1 MLSLLYGPALTSMN
15 DYWKTITLTRW
26 TFVGT
31 VMFLLFNKLSR
42 FAIAFLP
49 WSKCLLISW
58 LQSPSAVLLEP
69 PKIKS
74 LTVSTVSPSICHKVM
89 GPDAMIFVS
98 WMFIIRCRKNESF
111 PGVSVVK
118 NPPAIQ
124 ETLVWSLGPKDPLE
138 KKMATHSSIL
148 AWKIPWT
155 EEPGVLQ
162 SIGMQRVRH
171 NLETEHT
178 HTHTRK
184 KCWPLEIF
192 FSSMCSVWFF
202 IFFLYAVHFGQFL
215 LLCFYVQTSFSYI
228 MSFQALTP
236 CSSCFISDIK
246 GFSLE
251 IWFIF
256 KN

>member
-1 MLSLLYGPALTSMN
+1 MLSLLYGPALASMN

-58 LQSPSAVLLEP
+58 LQSPSAVLLES

-98 WMFIIRCRKNESF
+98 WMFIIRCGKYESF

-171 NLETEHT
+171 NLETEYIHT
-178 HTHTRK
+178 HTHTHTHTHGRNAGHLK
-184 KCWPLEIF
+184 
-192 FSSMCSVWFF
+192 FSLAQCALFDFSYFSYMLF
-202 IFFLYAVHFGQFL
+202 ILDSFCCCAFMFKHLFLILCLFKHLPHAVH
-215 LLCFYVQTSFSYI
+215 V
-228 MSFQALTP
+228 SFQTLKVFP
-236 CSSCFISDIK
+236 
-246 GFSLE
+246 
-251 IWFIF
+251 
-256 KN
+256 